1 MVNNVICQIQ
11 MGSDF
16 RKSVNARIARA
27 RNLLNINLK
36 RNVRRDAYVDILVQK
51 QREIAM
57 HREREYQQLANDMF
71 RRASNEESAQLVSQ
85 WKILGARYLELARQS
100 PETGEK
106 DARET
111 RRHAEGLR
119 IQA

>member
-1 MVNNVICQIQ
+1 MVNNVICQMQ
-11 MGSDF
+11 MSSDF
-16 RKSVNARIARA
+16 RKSVNACVA

-36 RNVRRDAYVDILVQK
+36 RNVRRDAYVAILVQK

-71 RRASNEESAQLVSQ
+71 RRASNEKSAQLVAQ

-106 DARET
+106 DALYDPVQSELLK
-111 RRHAEGLR
+111 HH
-119 IQA
+119 

>member
-1 MVNNVICQIQ
+1 MS
-11 MGSDF
+11 SDF
-16 RKSVNARIARA
+16 RKSVNACIARA

-71 RRASNEESAQLVSQ
+71 RRASNEESAQLVAQ
-85 WKILGARYLELARQS
+85 WKILGARYWNLLVS
-100 PETGEK
+100 LPK
-106 DARET
+106 PVKKT
-111 RRHAEGLR
+111 RYTIRFKASC
-119 IQA
+119 

>member
-1 MVNNVICQIQ
+1 MVNNVICQMQ
-11 MGSDF
+11 MSSDF
-16 RKSVNARIARA
+16 RKSVNACIARA

-36 RNVRRDAYVDILVQK
+36 RNVRRDAYVAILVQK

-106 DARET
+106 DALYDPVQSELLK
-111 RRHAEGLR
+111 HH
-119 IQA
+119 

>member
-1 MVNNVICQIQ
+1 MS
-11 MGSDF
+11 SDF
-16 RKSVNARIARA
+16 RTSENVCVA
-27 RNLLNINLK
+27 RNLFKYQLK
-36 RNVRRDAYVDILVQK
+36 RNIRRDAYVAILVQK
-51 QREIAM
+51 QRENAM

-106 DARET
+106 DALYDPVQSELLK
-111 RRHAEGLR
+111 HH
-119 IQA
+119 